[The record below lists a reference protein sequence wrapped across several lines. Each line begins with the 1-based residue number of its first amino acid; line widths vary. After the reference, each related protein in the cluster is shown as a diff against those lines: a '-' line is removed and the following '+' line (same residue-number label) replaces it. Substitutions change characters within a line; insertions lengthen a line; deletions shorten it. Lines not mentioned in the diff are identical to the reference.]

1 MGKITHF
8 VHQSL
13 DGFIEGPNGEFD
25 WPVMGPELSAY
36 SQSLTAGADY
46 FLYGRV
52 VWDMMSGFWPR
63 AEEYSTDPHDVA
75 FAPVW
80 REAPKLVVSSTL
92 DGTEPG
98 WNTRVIGTNVVE
110 ELTALKEAGA
120 HLLLF
125 GGSTLAG
132 FLTEH
137 RLIDEYQIFVH
148 PVVLGGGKPVFH
160 TPQRRMGLA
169 LTESRTFDDQVV
181 LLRHEVAPA
190 SSDPLFQ

>member
-13 DGFIEGPNGEFD
+13 DGFVEGPNGEFD
-25 WPVMGPELSAY
+25 WPRMDGELSAY
-36 SQSLTAGADY
+36 SHALTGSADI

-52 VWDMMSGFWPR
+52 VWDMMAGYWPR
-63 AEEYSTDPHDVA
+63 AEEFSDHEHDLA

-80 REAPKLVVSSTL
+80 RTAPKVVVSSTL
-92 DGTEPG
+92 TEAD
-98 WNTRVIGTNVVE
+98 WNTRVINTDVIE
-110 ELTALKEAGA
+110 ELTALKDSGA

-137 RLIDEYQIFVH
+137 QLIDEYQIFVH
-148 PVVLGGGKPVFH
+148 PVALGGGKPAFT
-160 TPQRRMGLA
+160 TPQQRFDLT
-169 LTESRTFDDQVV
+169 LTETRTFDSQVV
-181 LLRHEVAPA
+181 LLRHERAN
-190 SSDPLFQ
+190 